1 MSLKESFK
9 TVVSLFGLIIII
21 TTLLLCKENK
31 KPGEKK
37 EFKEF
42 FGEPSYFIGSTE
54 DKFPK
59 FHASGENIYIAYKS
73 SNSKIEFVIFSFPKS
88 ISKYE
93 VTEDGEL
100 KGVLPGKLIISR
112 GNKVFL
118 KDVSSGS
125 EHELF
130 ESYGDAYYVLS
141 STEFAYFD
149 GNSILISHGQNKSSI
164 EAKAV
169 VEEIKLLRVNDK
181 IFTFYKTLIDGKKR
195 ILWTDGEKS
204 GVLGKYK
211 DREKLSF
218 YPQGESFVAFLVKE
232 VFGVRENIKLYAGGK
247 EISNFSLG
255 VTDSF
260 IFVSLDDLPV
270 GEIVAE
276 YDVVPEFDQVEFDV
290 SFDGANIFFIVVE
303 QVYENLFGKTF
314 YGKFDGENFR
324 KLDVLETSLPTK
336 VFLIAKNNFLVISF
350 VQPHNSILLIF
361 TTNKNEITILK
372 NNQFYDVGA
381 FPVLLDDLPYIFLL
395 EKKAKDL
402 FLTTYAPW

>member
-1 MSLKESFK
+1 MVIWDTIKFLVFFVIFISVL
-9 TVVSLFGLIIII
+9 LF
-21 TTLLLCKENK
+21 CKENK
-31 KPGEKK
+31 NLGVGK
-37 EFKEF
+37 EPKEF
-42 FGEPSYFIGSTE
+42 FDRPSYYIGSVE
-54 DKFPK
+54 DAFPK
-59 FHASGENIYIAYKS
+59 FHIVGESIYISYKT
-73 SNSKIEFVIFSFPKS
+73 NNTKIESVIFSFPKS

-93 VTEDGEL
+93 VTEYGEL
-100 KGVLPGKLIISR
+100 KGVLLGKLIISR

-118 KDVSSGS
+118 KDVSSGG

-149 GNSILISHGQNKSSI
+149 GNLILISHGQNKSSI
-164 EAKAV
+164 EVKAF

-181 IFTFYKTLIDGKKR
+181 IFTFYKVLIDGKR
-195 ILWTDGEKS
+195 RVLWTDGEKS
-204 GVLGKYK
+204 GILGKYK

-290 SFDGANIFFIVVE
+290 SFDGANIFFIVIE
-303 QVYENLFGKTF
+303 QVYENLFGKAF

-324 KLDVLETSLPTK
+324 KLDILETSLPTK

-350 VQPHNSILLIF
+350 VQPYNSILLVF
-361 TTNKNEITILK
+361 TTSKNEIAILK
-372 NNQFYDVGA
+372 NNQFYDVGV
-381 FPVLLDDLPYIFLL
+381 FPVILDNLPYIFLL
-395 EKKAKDL
+395 EKKVKDL
-402 FLTTYAPW
+402 FLTAYAPW

>member
-1 MSLKESFK
+1 MVIWDTIKFLVFFVIFISVL
-9 TVVSLFGLIIII
+9 LF
-21 TTLLLCKENK
+21 CKENK
-31 KPGEKK
+31 NLGAGK
-37 EFKEF
+37 EPKEF
-42 FGEPSYFIGSTE
+42 FDSSSYYIGSVE
-54 DKFPK
+54 DAFPK
-59 FHASGENIYIAYKS
+59 FHIAGESIYISYKT
-73 SNSKIEFVIFSFPKS
+73 NNTKIESVIFSFPKS

-118 KDVSSGS
+118 KDVSSGG

-164 EAKAV
+164 EVKAF

-181 IFTFYKTLIDGKKR
+181 IFTFYKVLIDGKR
-195 ILWTDGEKS
+195 RVLWTDGEKS
-204 GVLGKYK
+204 GILGKYK

-218 YPQGESFVAFLVKE
+218 YPQGESFVAFLGKE
-232 VFGVRENIKLYAGGK
+232 VFGVKENIKLYAGGK

-290 SFDGANIFFIVVE
+290 SFDGANIFFIVIE
-303 QVYENLFGKTF
+303 QVYENLFGKAF

-324 KLDVLETSLPTK
+324 KLDILETSLPTK

-350 VQPHNSILLIF
+350 VQPYNSILLVF
-361 TTNKNEITILK
+361 TTSKNEIAILK
-372 NNQFYDVGA
+372 NNQFYDVGV
-381 FPVLLDDLPYIFLL
+381 FPVLLDNLPYIFLL

-402 FLTTYAPW
+402 FLTAYAPW